1 MVVGV
6 IGNDYCLRD
15 GFEKIEEKLGKTM
28 TKEEGQS
35 IEKDLAEVKSTTE
48 GLKTD
53 MNELLK
59 DQDELKA
66 YVSARVQKIVMDC
79 VNQKRSRRAQSSY
92 VGSGTEAEHEL
103 RRDEDMRA

>member
-1 MVVGV
+1 
-6 IGNDYCLRD
+6 
-15 GFEKIEEKLGKTM
+15 M

-35 IEKDLAEVKSTTE
+35 IEKNLAKVKSTTE

-66 YVSARVQKIVMDC
+66 HVSARVQKLVMDC
-79 VNQKRSRRAQSSY
+79 VNQNR
-92 VGSGTEAEHEL
+92 
-103 RRDEDMRA
+103 